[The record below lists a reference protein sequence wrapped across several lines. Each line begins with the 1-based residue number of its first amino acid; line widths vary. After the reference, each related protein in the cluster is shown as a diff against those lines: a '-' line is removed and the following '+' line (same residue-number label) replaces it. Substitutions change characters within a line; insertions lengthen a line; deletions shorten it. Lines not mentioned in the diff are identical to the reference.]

1 MWLIV
6 SKMKSNRT
14 IKIKALFLLATFSLN
29 TVVGFACS
37 LGLDMGFNSSHHS
50 HEEGE
55 KHEHGNGHHHDGNK
69 SHNHQHGQASHHHT
83 DLENNTTAFSSQS
96 EENCCSDFVVG
107 FQNSDKQ
114 LAEKSSIQKKGTNTI
129 LYLIFAA
136 PSAVLIN
143 TKGFAKHFLIP
154 PREIDYSPPDIL
166 VFIQSF
172 LI

>member
-1 MWLIV
+1 
-6 SKMKSNRT
+6 MKSNRT

-37 LGLDMGFNSSHHS
+37 LGMDMGFNSRHHS

-55 KHEHGNGHHHDGNK
+55 KHEHGNGHHHDDKKG
-69 SHNHQHGQASHHHT
+69 HNHQHSQASHHHSDT
-83 DLENNTTAFSSQS
+83 DNTTASFSSPN

-107 FQNSDKQ
+107 FQNTDKQ
-114 LAEKSSIQKKGTNTI
+114 IAEKSSIPQKSTNTL
-129 LYLIFAA
+129 LYLVFA
-136 PSAVLIN
+136 PTSAELFN
-143 TKGFAKHFLIP
+143 SKGFAEHFRIP
-154 PREIDYSPPDIL
+154 PREIDYSPPDIR

>member
-1 MWLIV
+1 
-6 SKMKSNRT
+6 MKSDLT

-37 LGLDMGFNSSHHS
+37 LGVDMGFNSRHHS

-55 KHEHGNGHHHDGNK
+55 KHEHGNSHQHDGNK
-69 SHNHQHGQASHHHT
+69 NHSHQHGTVSNHHT
-83 DLENNTTAFSSQS
+83 DSDKNIASFSPQS

-107 FQNSDKQ
+107 FQNTDKQ
-114 LAEKSSIQKKGTNTI
+114 VAAKCSIPQKGTNTL
-129 LYLIFAA
+129 LYLVFAP
-136 PSAVLIN
+136 PSAELLS
-143 TKGFAKHFLIP
+143 TKGFAEHSRIP
-154 PREIDYSPPDIL
+154 PREIDYSPPDIR